1 MTSSEVHKIISYLGR
16 IIPRGQQEEQE
27 IIRLLNSLHNL
38 TIRRKEK
45 EAA

>member
-16 IIPRGQQEEQE
+16 IIPRGHHEEQE
-27 IIRLLNSLHNL
+27 LIRLLNSLHSM
-38 TIRRKEK
+38 TARRKEK